1 MFHVKHSAFPRANS
15 LCAVVIGER
24 TKPPRMCARI
34 KDFFGIAICHPFDNA
49 HLPSNALEGPY
60 KGSVRQPPPR
70 ALETNLGNWDFFRNP
85 RTFRV
90 TLCVYLLQAGK
101 RLAEKGK
108 TMSRPSVELY
118 KRDHPDSAKVV
129 EYADGDP
136 YQFGYHR
143 GVADAGAGFAPLGP
157 LDEDS
162 FFLVGPTLAGY
173 RDGYGDYQAE
183 LRYARGIRAE
193 G

>member
-1 MFHVKHSAFPRANS
+1 VHRN
-15 LCAVVIGER
+15 
-24 TKPPRMCARI
+24 
-34 KDFFGIAICHPFDNA
+34 FFLF
-49 HLPSNALEGPY
+49 
-60 KGSVRQPPPR
+60 
-70 ALETNLGNWDFFRNP
+70 P
-85 RTFRV
+85 RTFQV
-90 TLCVYLLQAGK
+90 TLCVYLLQARK

-136 YQFGYHR
+136 YQFGYHL

-183 LRYARGIRAE
+183 LRYARGIVAA

>member
-1 MFHVKHSAFPRANS
+1 
-15 LCAVVIGER
+15 
-24 TKPPRMCARI
+24 
-34 KDFFGIAICHPFDNA
+34 
-49 HLPSNALEGPY
+49 
-60 KGSVRQPPPR
+60 
-70 ALETNLGNWDFFRNP
+70 
-85 RTFRV
+85 
-90 TLCVYLLQAGK
+90 
-101 RLAEKGK
+101 
-108 TMSRPSVELY
+108 MSRPSVELY

-136 YQFGYHR
+136 YQFGYHL

-183 LRYARGIRAE
+183 LEGVRFRPGPPPAVPLRITRAGLLDQARSSGKISQKQCHTSSLLCVIPTE
-193 G
+193 GKYP